1 MWTGDERETSIVMSD
16 ANPVVLLW
24 SAQRKYVNRILAD
37 NRWTVLDSG
46 VNEEGQPWVSAS
58 IPADKY
64 SPLTGVK
71 RANNMTPEQKAAS
84 AERLRRIR
92 EAK

>member
-24 SAQRKYVNRILAD
+24 SAQRKYVNRVLAD

-71 RANNMTPEQKAAS
+71 RASNLTPEQKAAS

-92 EAK
+92 ESK